1 MAAVNSV
8 GRWPLA
14 NVELQSEVV
23 RGMRQRACLDISKYA
38 GNSRWLP
45 TFGRRDGASLEGG
58 FFRQREVVGSGTA
71 SRLRLFRQASTPP
84 AVQLTNRPECVGSR
98 SHSFYSMSQD
108 FLVPHAATFS
118 RNRAFSSSSEPDVP
132 TASEFAKHLSDLE
145 LPELIEG
152 LQAYDVGQMQQSYR
166 GFRRLRE
173 TLEHAD
179 EQSVE
184 HGAKA
189 LILGCMYTAL
199 FRVGEYREARRF
211 AADARDLYRAFPQ
224 SLAADTATVCDI
236 RAALEEAKRA
246 RGKVGVAEWLLQR
259 PLWPSADDS
268 SERPSR
274 LEELRILQTSLAVY
288 KRGAREADIGTSWET
303 RENGGKGTTVGLP
316 ASFLRLMKEYNDFI
330 LKYLAPGAEP
340 APSDSRDYP
349 AEVLLGAERMAK
361 EASSLLKQNEAF
373 LTDALSMAE
382 RSPFTVSETGGA
394 GDIAERITKRELGI
408 ELVKG
413 IALLHE
419 GLGTVLVKESNGM
432 ESGCDKTADELHVLG
447 DKVLKDGLT
456 VCKKYAHIGTKNI
469 LAPLLSALATS
480 FKQRHEPVISEG
492 LFRSSLNEFNTVA
505 GLNVQLV
512 SGPTVA
518 AGGGSSQIGGES
530 HVAYPRQATLD
541 TIVSFG
547 VALLQYSALLKKW
560 DGREVEAEMVCR
572 PANQIL
578 GACGLLASKD
588 PLENVPARLHVLP
601 LLWKPSVCLARPLLV
616 YVKEREAV
624 SGGSV

>member
-1 MAAVNSV
+1 MSTVNSV

-14 NVELQSEVV
+14 NVELQSDVV
-23 RGMRQRACLDISKYA
+23 RGMRQRACPDIATYA
-38 GNSRWLP
+38 GNSRWSP
-45 TFGRRDGASLEGG
+45 TFGRRDGVPLEGG
-58 FFRQREVVGSGTA
+58 FFGQREFVGSGTA
-71 SRLRLFRQASTPP
+71 CRLRLFRQASTPL
-84 AVQLTNRPECVGSR
+84 AAQLTNRPQCLSSR
-98 SHSFYSMSQD
+98 YHSFYSLSQD
-108 FLVPHAATFS
+108 FLAAHAATFS

-132 TASEFAKHLSDLE
+132 TAGEFAKHLSDLE

-152 LQAYDVGQMQQSYR
+152 LQAYDGGQMQQSYR

-184 HGAKA
+184 HSAKT
-189 LILGCMYTAL
+189 LVLGCMYTAL

-211 AADARDLYRAFPQ
+211 AADARDLSRAGHQ

-236 RAALEEAKRA
+236 RAALEEAKTA
-246 RGKVGVAEWLLQR
+246 RGKGGVAEWLLQR
-259 PLWPSADDS
+259 PLWPSADDAP
-268 SERPSR
+268 ERPSR

-288 KRGAREADIGTSWET
+288 KRGAGEADIGKSWET
-303 RENGGKGTTVGLP
+303 RENGGKGATVGLP
-316 ASFLRLMKEYNDFI
+316 ASFLGLMKEYNDFI
-330 LKYLAPGAEP
+330 LKYFARGAEP
-340 APSDSRDYP
+340 TPSDPRDDP
-349 AEVLLGAERMAK
+349 AEVLLAVERMAK

-373 LTDALSMAE
+373 LTGALSIAE
-382 RSPFTVSETGGA
+382 RSPSTVSETGGA
-394 GDIAERITKRELGI
+394 GCIAERITKRELGA
-408 ELVKG
+408 ELVRG

-419 GLGTVLVKESNGM
+419 GLGTVLVKQSNGV
-432 ESGCDKTADELHVLG
+432 ESECDRTTDELRVLG

-456 VCKKYAHIGTKNI
+456 ICKKYAHIDTKNI
-469 LAPLLSALATS
+469 LASLLSALATS

-492 LFRSSLNEFNTVA
+492 LFRSSLNEFNTAA

-512 SGPTVA
+512 SVPIVA
-518 AGGGSSQIGGES
+518 AGDDSARIGGES
-530 HVAYPRQATLD
+530 RVAYPRQATLD
-541 TIVSFG
+541 AIVSFG
-547 VALLQYSALLKKW
+547 VALLQYSALLNKW
-560 DGREVEAEMVCR
+560 DGREVEAEMICR

-578 GACGLLASKD
+578 ESFGLPTSKD

-624 SGGSV
+624 SGGGA